1 MLEEGLLNQNQSG
14 FCPGGT
20 CINQV
25 LTITHEILEV
35 LDCNPYLEVRS
46 VFFGISKVFDKI
58 WHEDLLR
65 KIKSM
70 DISGE
75 LHNLPESYLSGRLQS
90 CFKCTNV
97 IVETSFGRRSPRFNF
112 SSTFFSHFQLLRLK

>member
-58 WHEDLLR
+58 WHEDLLH

-75 LHNLPESYLSGRLQS
+75 LHNLPESYLSGRLQRVVS
-90 CFKCTNV
+90 NAQ
-97 IVETSFGRRSPRFNF
+97 TSSWRPVLAGAPQGSILAPL
-112 SSTFFSHFQLLRLK
+112 FFLISNC